1 MIKKDTAIGVCLANL
16 IKYAQSEIGLDRF
29 DAIYAHNTLISIFG
43 LNSLDKAEVPL
54 PDFQTGIINKILSYA
69 LEKNIINEEDSLQ
82 FETKIMGIVTPSPSA
97 VIKNF
102 DSLASSKGTKVATD
116 YLNKIG
122 WKSNYLKKVDIEKNI
137 VWRYEQPSGDILV
150 SINLAKPEKDNK
162 QVAAQKNAPQNKYPK
177 CPICLENL
185 GLSGKRDTLRLV
197 PLFLNDEEWFLQFSP
212 YVYFEEHCIAVAED
226 HHPMKVDKDTFVRLI
241 EFVELFPHYFIGSNA
256 DLPIVGGSIL
266 THEHYQGGKKVLPM
280 FTAKNKNYWINPT
293 HPGVGI
299 SILNWYNSV
308 IKLTSISKKEL
319 ILQAEEIL
327 NSWKAYSDES
337 VDILAKTDEQHNTA
351 TVIATNEVGNG
362 FNLYMILRNNR
373 TDSVHPFGIFHPT
386 EDMHNIKKE
395 GIGLIEAMGLFILPG
410 RLKAETDMLA
420 DILSGIKPLRFE
432 EISVDSHPLCKHLGM
447 VMQLANDHGINLSRD
462 AANNAI
468 TSFINSMCISIL
480 ETTAVFKNTDKGNL
494 AFNKFMESNNFSL
507 KN

>member
-1 MIKKDTAIGVCLANL
+1 MTKKDTTIGVCLANL
-16 IKYAQSEIGLDRF
+16 IKYAQIEIGLDKF
-29 DAIYAHNTLISIFG
+29 DAVYAHNTLISIFG
-43 LNSLDKAEVPL
+43 LTSLDKAEDTL
-54 PDFQTGIINKILSYA
+54 PDFQAGIIDKIVSYA
-69 LEKNIINEEDSLQ
+69 IDNNIILKEDALS

-102 DSLASSKGTKVATD
+102 DSLAASKGTKIATD
-116 YLNKIG
+116 YLNKLG
-122 WKSNYLKKVDIEKNI
+122 WRSNYLRKCDIDKNI
-137 VWRYEQPSGDILV
+137 VWRHEQPSGDIMV

-162 QVAAQKNAPQNKYPK
+162 QVAAQKNSPQNKYPK

-226 HHPMKVDKDTFVRLI
+226 HHPMKVDKDTLVRLI
-241 EFVELFPHYFIGSNA
+241 EFVELFPHYFMGSNA

-280 FTAKNKNYWINPT
+280 FSAKPKSYWVNPS
-293 HPGVGI
+293 HAGVGI
-299 SILNWYNSV
+299 SIINWYNSV

-319 ILQAEEIL
+319 IAQAEEIL
-327 NSWKAYSDES
+327 NSWKVYSDES
-337 VDILAKTDEQHNTA
+337 VGVLAKTDEQHNTA
-351 TVIATNEVGNG
+351 TIIAINESGNG
-362 FNLYMILRNNR
+362 FTLYMILRNNR
-373 TDSVHPFGIFHPT
+373 TDSAHPFGIFHPT

-410 RLKAETDMLA
+410 RLKAETDMLI
-420 DILSGIKPLRFE
+420 DILTGEKPLNFA

-447 VMQLANDHGINLSRD
+447 VMQLANDHGINLSKD
-462 AANNAI
+462 AANIAV

-480 ETTAVFKNTDKGNL
+480 ETTAVFKNTEKGNL
-494 AFNKFMESNNFSL
+494 AFAKFMESNNFTFKS
-507 KN
+507 